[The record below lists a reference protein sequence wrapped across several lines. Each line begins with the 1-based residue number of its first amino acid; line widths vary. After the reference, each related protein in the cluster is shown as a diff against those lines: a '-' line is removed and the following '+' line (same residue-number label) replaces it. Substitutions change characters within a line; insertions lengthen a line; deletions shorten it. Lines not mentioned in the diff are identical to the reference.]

1 MLWDDDNPTKT
12 DRLSALESR
21 AGKVSMIEYKSVTLT
36 ICAIKQRSL
45 LLVHRIRFRISSLS
59 ALGSGIA
66 GLWVEECIG
75 SQH

>member
-1 MLWDDDNPTKT
+1 MLWDDDDPTKT
-12 DRLSALESR
+12 DRLTASVSR
-21 AGKVSMIEYKSVTLT
+21 ADKVSMIEYKSVMLA

-45 LLVHRIRFRISSLS
+45 LVHRTRFRISSLP

-75 SQH
+75 FQH